1 MNIILY
7 NIYDVYPS
15 RWGCRKL
22 PSVVMWLDGTV
33 SLVKII
39 LRPLI
44 FVLDNYF
51 YYHIDMAVKS

>member
-1 MNIILY
+1 M
-7 NIYDVYPS
+7 YDVYSS
-15 RWGCRKL
+15 RWVCRKL

-39 LRPLI
+39 LRLLI

-51 YYHIDMAVKS
+51 YYHVDIAVES